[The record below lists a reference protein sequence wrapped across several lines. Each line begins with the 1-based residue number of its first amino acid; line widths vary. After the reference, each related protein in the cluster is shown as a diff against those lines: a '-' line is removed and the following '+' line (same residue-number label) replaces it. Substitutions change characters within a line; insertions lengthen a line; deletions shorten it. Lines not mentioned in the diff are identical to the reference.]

1 MISLV
6 TGANGFVGSAVTQ
19 KLLDAGHTVRVLV
32 RPGSDRRNIAQLP
45 VEIFEGD
52 LRVPST
58 LGPAVHGC
66 NNLFHVAADY
76 RLWIPDPENMYAINV
91 SGTKNLLHAAAEAGV
106 EHIVYTSSVATLG
119 YNPDGTPA
127 DENTPSSLAD
137 MIGHYKRSKYLAEE
151 TVQELIGQLKLPVV
165 IVNPS
170 TPIGPRDIKPTPTG
184 RIVLDTVRGQMPAYI
199 DTGLN
204 IVHVDDVAHGHILAM
219 QRGRIGERYILGGEN
234 LSLLTILQTIDELNG
249 KPARRFRLPYQM
261 VLPVAWVMERVA
273 AITGIE
279 PRATVDSVR
288 MAKKLMFFSSDKAMR
303 ELGYRYRPAREA
315 LADAIT
321 WFRLHGYC

>member
-32 RPGSDRRNIAQLP
+32 RPGSDRRNIEQLP
-45 VEIFEGD
+45 VEVFEGD
-52 LRVPST
+52 LREISSLV
-58 LGPAVHGC
+58 PAVHGC

-76 RLWIPDPENMYAINV
+76 RLWVPDPENMYAINV
-91 SGTKNLLHAAAEAGV
+91 TGTRNLLLAAAEAGV

-137 MIGHYKRSKYLAEE
+137 MIGHYKRSKYIAEE
-151 TVQELIGQLKLPVV
+151 KVQELTGQLKLPVV

-184 RIVLDTVRGQMPAYI
+184 RIVLDTVRGKMPAYM

-219 QRGRIGERYILGGEN
+219 QKGRAGERYILGGEDMT
-234 LSLLTILQTIDELNG
+234 LLTILQTIDELTG
-249 KPARRFRLPYQM
+249 KPASRLRLPYQL
-261 VLPVAWVMERVA
+261 VLPVAWIMERIA

-303 ELGYRYRPAREA
+303 ELGYHYRPARTA
-315 LADAIT
+315 LADAIE
-321 WFRLHGYC
+321 WFRSNKYI

>member
-19 KLLDAGHTVRVLV
+19 ALLEAAHTVRVLV
-32 RPGSDRRNIAQLP
+32 RPGSDRRNINKLD
-45 VEIFEGD
+45 VEVYEGD
-52 LRVPST
+52 LRNPSS
-58 LGPAVHGC
+58 LEAAVHGC
-66 NNLFHVAADY
+66 DNLFHVAADY
-76 RLWIPDPENMYAINV
+76 RLWIPDPENMYEINV
-91 SGTKNLLHAAAEAGV
+91 TGTKNLLLAAAESGV

-119 YNPDGTPA
+119 YNPAGAPA
-127 DENTPSSLAD
+127 DEDTPSSLAD
-137 MIGHYKRSKYLAEE
+137 MIGHYKRSKYMAEE
-151 TVQELIGQLKLPVV
+151 AVQELIGQLNLPVV

-184 RIVLDTVRGQMPAYI
+184 RIVLDTMRGQMPAFV

-219 QRGRIGERYILGGEN
+219 QYGRIGERYILGGEN
-234 LSLLTILQTIDELNG
+234 MSLLAILQTIDELNG
-249 KPARRFRLPYQM
+249 KPSYRIRLPHQV
-261 VLPVAWVMERVA
+261 VLPAAWIMERIA
-273 AITGIE
+273 GLTGIE

-303 ELGYRYRPAREA
+303 ELGYQYRPAREA
-315 LADAIT
+315 LADAMT